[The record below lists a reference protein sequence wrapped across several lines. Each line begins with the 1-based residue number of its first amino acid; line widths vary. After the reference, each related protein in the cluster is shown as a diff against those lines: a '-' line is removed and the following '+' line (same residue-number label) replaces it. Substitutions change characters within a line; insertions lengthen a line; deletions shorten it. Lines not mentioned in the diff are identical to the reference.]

1 MCFIAYDAPKKI
13 FKWSSREIMVPK
25 GQKRFVRR
33 NLCVG
38 ILVGLFLAGCTG
50 SGVQMVYL
58 HFRPTGEMP
67 STQATTVGIVPFQD
81 MRSAPQIIGKRIR
94 VDGSPET
101 IMLGSPNTGKDIT
114 YIVTRYLEAKG
125 VRVVDLPSWRPE
137 PESLKDLPPG
147 VRLAVTGRIEN
158 LDVQADSNLFRTV
171 VRYRVRL
178 TGYLGLPER
187 GEVLTRSVEIS
198 PQKTT
203 VTFDVRQVEEDLNGA
218 IMEAIGRL
226 FEGVLSQI

>member
-1 MCFIAYDAPKKI
+1 MLPRA
-13 FKWSSREIMVPK
+13 
-25 GQKRFVRR
+25 QKRFARTT
-33 NLCVG
+33 LWVG
-38 ILVGLFLAGCTG
+38 ILVGLILAGCTG

-58 HFRPTGEMP
+58 HFRPTGEISSFQA
-67 STQATTVGIVPFQD
+67 STVAVSPFQD

-101 IMLGSPNTGKDIT
+101 IMLGSPNTGKDLT

-125 VRVVDLPSWRPE
+125 MKVVDLPSWRPE

-147 VRLAVTGRIEN
+147 VRLAVTGKIES
-158 LDVQADSNLFRTV
+158 LDVQADSNLFRTL
-171 VRYRVRL
+171 VRYRIRL
-178 TGYLGLPER
+178 TGYLGLPDR

-198 PQKTT
+198 PQRTT
-203 VTFDVRQVEEDLNGA
+203 ATFDVRQIEEDLNGA

>member
-1 MCFIAYDAPKKI
+1 MCSIAYHAPRNSKG
-13 FKWSSREIMVPK
+13 SSRGIMLPRA
-25 GQKRFVRR
+25 QKRFARR
-33 NLCVG
+33 TLWVG
-38 ILVGLFLAGCTG
+38 ILVGLILAGCTG

-58 HFRPTGEMP
+58 HFRPTGEISSFQA
-67 STQATTVGIVPFQD
+67 STVAVAPFQD

-101 IMLGSPNTGKDIT
+101 IMLGSPNTGKDLT

-125 VRVVDLPSWRPE
+125 MKVVDLPSWRPE

-147 VRLAVTGRIEN
+147 VRLAVTGKIES
-158 LDVQADSNLFRTV
+158 LDVQADSNLFRTL
-171 VRYRVRL
+171 VRYRIRL
-178 TGYLGLPER
+178 TGYLGLPDR

-198 PQKTT
+198 PQRTT
-203 VTFDVRQVEEDLNGA
+203 ATFDVRQIEEDLNGA